1 MSVAR
6 SQRYEISAILRKSTI
21 AFCRTPIPLD
31 RPELKPIAIDGK
43 TQRGSARR
51 TVGQSPLHVV
61 SAWSV
66 ENHLT
71 LGQVATHEKSNEIT
85 AIPELLKFLDLAGA
99 VVTIDAM
106 GCQKDIA
113 AG

>member
-1 MSVAR
+1 M
-6 SQRYEISAILRKSTI
+6 
-21 AFCRTPIPLD
+21 
-31 RPELKPIAIDGK
+31 
-43 TQRGSARR
+43 
-51 TVGQSPLHVV
+51 V

-71 LGQVATHEKSNEIT
+71 LGQVATHAKSNEIT
-85 AIPELLKFLDLAGA
+85 TIPELLKFLDLEGA

-113 AG
+113 AAIVRGKGEYVLGREGQPA

>member
-1 MSVAR
+1 MNR
-6 SQRYEISAILRKSTI
+6 HGL
-21 AFCRTPIPLD
+21 TPIPLD
-31 RPELKPIAIDGK
+31 SPPLKPIAIAGK

-51 TVGQSPLHVV
+51 TVGQSPLHLV
-61 SAWSV
+61 SVWSV

-71 LGQVATHEKSNEIT
+71 LDQVAAHAKSNEIT
-85 AIPELLKFLDLAGA
+85 AIPELLKLLDLEGA

-113 AG
+113 AEIVQGQGEYVL